1 MSNRAQLDT
10 PFTSRFMIAF
20 SERKRIHPTP
30 PRRRKKFAHFL
41 LVFVRQVLIQYYSSN
56 PLDTSQGVVAPTPPH
71 KSVVPV
77 DHRASAAAADSDL
90 LHPPVPGVTHMFG
103 LGVAEILVVCVIGL
117 LLFGNRLPSLA
128 RWLGRSF
135 MEFRKEVR
143 GFEEDIRLK

>member
-1 MSNRAQLDT
+1 
-10 PFTSRFMIAF
+10 MIAF
-20 SERKRIHPTP
+20 SERKRHSSYAPTAA
-30 PRRRKKFAHFL
+30 KKVYAFL
-41 LVFVRQVLIQYYSSN
+41 ACLRSPVADTILFIQ

-71 KSVVPV
+71 KSVVSV
-77 DHRASAAAADSDL
+77 DHRTNKATADSDL
-90 LHPPVPGVTHMFG
+90 LHPLVLGVPRMFG

-143 GFEEDIRLK
+143 SLEEDIRLKG